1 MKATKV
7 GVPPPKKVAVLNLGA
22 SANVLTTNKDCSLK
36 WLLLG
41 GNVTDLSLCVC
52 MCGVLYACMSLL
64 KLPSPSLSFPLPP
77 SPSLSLSLSLTGQTF
92 GELRERLVTLGR
104 FP

>member
-7 GVPPPKKVAVLNLGA
+7 GVPPSKKVAVLDLGA

-41 GNVTDLSLCVC
+41 GNMTDLSLCVC
-52 MCGVLYACMSLL
+52 VCVCMCGVRYACMSL
-64 KLPSPSLSFPLPP
+64 PLPP